1 MKSLKDSGSFIEWIG
16 QMADAVANHGLW
28 KVIKGAIA
36 LAFAILVLN
45 ISLNPEIIFDQFT
58 QYTEQKEQEKIEQE
72 KSNIEYRR
80 SIDPII
86 RGELKELVGV
96 TEASRACVME
106 FHNGT
111 SNFSSLGFLY
121 AAMTYEETKEGEPS
135 VSRIYSEISLS
146 LFNISNI
153 MYKSGY
159 WFGNIEDLALIDPSL
174 AEGISQSGT
183 KWVAALLLESSRE
196 LGFLILSFNYI
207 PDNQQEIGRQIR
219 RVGVSIA
226 SKLDYIPS
234 LK

>member
-1 MKSLKDSGSFIEWIG
+1 MKSLKDAGSFIEWIS

-28 KVIKGAIA
+28 KIIKGSIA
-36 LAFAILVLN
+36 LAFALIVLN
-45 ISLNPEIIFDQFT
+45 IALNPEIVFDKFT
-58 QYTEQKEQEKIEQE
+58 QYTEQVERE
-72 KSNIEYRR
+72 NVEYRR
-80 SIDPII
+80 SVDPII
-86 RGELKELVGV
+86 RGELKELIYDVNA
-96 TEASRACVME
+96 TRACVME

-159 WFGNIEDLALIDPSL
+159 WFGNMEDLALIDPSL

>member
-1 MKSLKDSGSFIEWIG
+1 MKSLKDAGSFIEWIS

-28 KVIKGAIA
+28 KIIKGTIA
-36 LAFAILVLN
+36 LAFALIVLN
-45 ISLNPEIIFDQFT
+45 IALNPEIIFDKFT
-58 QYTEQKEQEKIEQE
+58 QYTEQVERE
-72 KSNIEYRR
+72 NVEYRR

-86 RGELKELVGV
+86 RGELKELVYDV
-96 TEASRACVME
+96 NATRACVME

-121 AAMTYEETKEGEPS
+121 AAMTYEETREGEPS
-135 VSRIYSEISLS
+135 ISRIYNEISLS

-153 MYKSGY
+153 MYQSGY
-159 WFGNIEDLALIDPSL
+159 WFGSMEDLTLIDPSL

-196 LGFLILSFNYI
+196 LGFLILSFDSI

-226 SKLDYIPS
+226 SKLDYTPNV
-234 LK
+234 K

>member
-1 MKSLKDSGSFIEWIG
+1 MKSLKDAGSFIEWIS

-28 KVIKGAIA
+28 RIIKGTIA
-36 LAFAILVLN
+36 LAFALIVLN
-45 ISLNPEIIFDQFT
+45 IALNPEIIFDKFT
-58 QYTEQKEQEKIEQE
+58 QYTEQVERE
-72 KSNIEYRR
+72 NVEYRR
-80 SIDPII
+80 SVDPII
-86 RGELKELVGV
+86 RGELKELVYDV
-96 TEASRACVME
+96 NATRACVME

-135 VSRIYSEISLS
+135 VSRIYNEISLS

-153 MYKSGY
+153 MYQSGY
-159 WFGNIEDLALIDPSL
+159 WFGSIEDLMLIDPSL

-196 LGFLILSFNYI
+196 LGFLILSFNSI

-226 SKLDYIPS
+226 SKLDYIPNV
-234 LK
+234 K

>member
-1 MKSLKDSGSFIEWIG
+1 MKSLKDAGSFIEWIS

-28 KVIKGAIA
+28 RIVKGTIA
-36 LAFAILVLN
+36 LAFALIVLN
-45 ISLNPEIIFDQFT
+45 IALNPEIVFDKFT
-58 QYTEQKEQEKIEQE
+58 QYAEQVERE
-72 KSNIEYRR
+72 NVEYRR
-80 SIDPII
+80 SVDPII
-86 RGELKELVGV
+86 RGELKELVYDV
-96 TEASRACVME
+96 NATRACVME

-135 VSRIYSEISLS
+135 VSRIYNEISLS

-153 MYKSGY
+153 MYQSGY
-159 WFGNIEDLALIDPSL
+159 WFGNMEDLALIDPSL

-196 LGFLILSFNYI
+196 LGFLILSFDSI

-226 SKLDYIPS
+226 SKLDYIPNV
-234 LK
+234 K

>member
-1 MKSLKDSGSFIEWIG
+1 MKSLKDSGSFIEWIS
-16 QMADAVANHGLW
+16 QMTDAVANHGLW
-28 KVIKGAIA
+28 KIIKGTIA
-36 LAFAILVLN
+36 LAFALIVLN
-45 ISLNPEIIFDQFT
+45 IALNPEIIFDKFT
-58 QYTEQKEQEKIEQE
+58 QYTEQVERE
-72 KSNIEYRR
+72 NVEYRR
-80 SIDPII
+80 SVDPII
-86 RGELKELVGV
+86 RGELKELVYDV
-96 TEASRACVME
+96 NATRACVME

-135 VSRIYSEISLS
+135 VSRIYNEISLS

-153 MYKSGY
+153 MYQSGY
-159 WFGNIEDLALIDPSL
+159 WFGSMDDLALIDPSL

-196 LGFLILSFNYI
+196 LGFLILSFDCI

-234 LK
+234 VK

>member
-1 MKSLKDSGSFIEWIG
+1 MKSLKDTGSFIEWIS

-28 KVIKGAIA
+28 RIIKGTIA
-36 LAFAILVLN
+36 LAFALIVLN
-45 ISLNPEIIFDQFT
+45 IALNPEIIFDKFT
-58 QYTEQKEQEKIEQE
+58 QYTEQVERE
-72 KSNIEYRR
+72 NVEYRR

-86 RGELKELVGV
+86 RGELKELVYDV
-96 TEASRACVME
+96 NATRACVME

-135 VSRIYSEISLS
+135 VSRIYNEISLS

-153 MYKSGY
+153 MYQYGY
-159 WFGNIEDLALIDPSL
+159 WFGSIEDLTLIDPSL

-196 LGFLILSFNYI
+196 LGFLILSFDSI

-226 SKLDYIPS
+226 SKLDYIPNV
-234 LK
+234 K

>member
-1 MKSLKDSGSFIEWIG
+1 MKSLKDLGSFIEWIS

-28 KVIKGAIA
+28 KIIKGTIA
-36 LAFAILVLN
+36 LAFALIVLN
-45 ISLNPEIIFDQFT
+45 IALNPEIVFDKFT
-58 QYTEQKEQEKIEQE
+58 QYAERVERENVEH
-72 KSNIEYRR
+72 RR

-86 RGELKELVGV
+86 RDELKELVYDV
-96 TEASRACVME
+96 NATRACVME

-159 WFGNIEDLALIDPSL
+159 WFGSIEDLTLIDPSL

-196 LGFLILSFNYI
+196 LGFLILSFDNI

-226 SKLDYIPS
+226 SKLDYIPNV
-234 LK
+234 K

>member
-1 MKSLKDSGSFIEWIG
+1 MKSLKDAGSFIEWIS

-28 KVIKGAIA
+28 RIIKGTIA
-36 LAFAILVLN
+36 LAFALIVLN
-45 ISLNPEIIFDQFT
+45 IALNPEIIFDKFT
-58 QYTEQKEQEKIEQE
+58 QYTEQVERE
-72 KSNIEYRR
+72 NVEYRR

-86 RGELKELVGV
+86 RGELKELVYDV
-96 TEASRACVME
+96 NATRACVME

-135 VSRIYSEISLS
+135 VSRIYNEISLS

-153 MYKSGY
+153 MYQSGY
-159 WFGNIEDLALIDPSL
+159 WFGSMEDLALIDPSL

-196 LGFLILSFNYI
+196 LGFLILSFDSI

-226 SKLDYIPS
+226 SKLDYIPNV
-234 LK
+234 K

>member
-1 MKSLKDSGSFIEWIG
+1 MKSLKDAGSFIEWIS

-28 KVIKGAIA
+28 RIIKGTIA
-36 LAFAILVLN
+36 LAFALIVLN
-45 ISLNPEIIFDQFT
+45 IALNPEIIFDKFT
-58 QYTEQKEQEKIEQE
+58 QYTEQVERE
-72 KSNIEYRR
+72 NVEYRR
-80 SIDPII
+80 SVDPII
-86 RGELKELVGV
+86 RGELKELVYDV
-96 TEASRACVME
+96 NATRACVME

-121 AAMTYEETKEGEPS
+121 AAMTYEETREGEPS
-135 VSRIYSEISLS
+135 VSRIYNEISLS

-153 MYKSGY
+153 MYQSGY
-159 WFGNIEDLALIDPSL
+159 WFGSIEDLALIDPSL

-196 LGFLILSFNYI
+196 LGFLILSFDSI

-226 SKLDYIPS
+226 SKLDYSPNV
-234 LK
+234 K

>member
-1 MKSLKDSGSFIEWIG
+1 MKSLKDTGSFIEWIS

-28 KVIKGAIA
+28 RIIKGTIA
-36 LAFAILVLN
+36 LAFALIVLN
-45 ISLNPEIIFDQFT
+45 IALNPEIIFDKFT
-58 QYTEQKEQEKIEQE
+58 QYTEQVERE
-72 KSNIEYRR
+72 NVEYRR
-80 SIDPII
+80 SVDPII
-86 RGELKELVGV
+86 RGELKELVYDV
-96 TEASRACVME
+96 NATRACVME

-135 VSRIYSEISLS
+135 VSRIYNEISLS

-153 MYKSGY
+153 MYQSGY
-159 WFGNIEDLALIDPSL
+159 WFGSMEDLMLIDPSL

-183 KWVAALLLESSRE
+183 KWIAALLLESSRE
-196 LGFLILSFNYI
+196 LGFLILSFDCI

-226 SKLDYIPS
+226 SKLDYIPNV
-234 LK
+234 K

>member
-1 MKSLKDSGSFIEWIG
+1 MKSLKDAGSFIEWIS

-28 KVIKGAIA
+28 RIIKGTIA
-36 LAFAILVLN
+36 LAFALIVLN
-45 ISLNPEIIFDQFT
+45 IALNPEIIFDKFT
-58 QYTEQKEQEKIEQE
+58 QYTEQVERE
-72 KSNIEYRR
+72 NVEYRR
-80 SIDPII
+80 SVDPII
-86 RGELKELVGV
+86 RGELKELVYDV
-96 TEASRACVME
+96 DATRACVME

-135 VSRIYSEISLS
+135 VSRIYNEISLS

-153 MYKSGY
+153 MYQSGY
-159 WFGNIEDLALIDPSL
+159 WFGSMDDLMLIDPSL

-196 LGFLILSFNYI
+196 LGFLILSFNSI

-226 SKLDYIPS
+226 SKLDYIPNV
-234 LK
+234 K

>member
-1 MKSLKDSGSFIEWIG
+1 MKSLKDAGSFIEWIS

-28 KVIKGAIA
+28 RIIKGTIA
-36 LAFAILVLN
+36 LAFALIVLN
-45 ISLNPEIIFDQFT
+45 IALNPEIIFDKFT
-58 QYTEQKEQEKIEQE
+58 QYTEQVERE
-72 KSNIEYRR
+72 NVEYRR

-86 RGELKELVGV
+86 RGELKELVYDV
-96 TEASRACVME
+96 NATRACVME

-121 AAMTYEETKEGEPS
+121 AAMTYEETREGEPS
-135 VSRIYSEISLS
+135 VSRIYNEISLS

-153 MYKSGY
+153 MYQSGY
-159 WFGNIEDLALIDPSL
+159 WFGSMEDLALIDPSL

-196 LGFLILSFNYI
+196 LGFLILSFDSI

-226 SKLDYIPS
+226 SKLDYSPNV
-234 LK
+234 K

>member
-1 MKSLKDSGSFIEWIG
+1 MKSLKEAGSFIEWIS

-28 KVIKGAIA
+28 KIIKGTIA
-36 LAFAILVLN
+36 LAFALIVLN
-45 ISLNPEIIFDQFT
+45 IALNPEIIFDKFT
-58 QYTEQKEQEKIEQE
+58 QYTEQVERE
-72 KSNIEYRR
+72 NVEYRR

-86 RGELKELVGV
+86 RGELKELVYDV
-96 TEASRACVME
+96 NATRACVME

-153 MYKSGY
+153 MYQSGY
-159 WFGNIEDLALIDPSL
+159 WFGSMEELALIDPSL

-196 LGFLILSFNYI
+196 LGFLILSFDSI

-226 SKLDYIPS
+226 SKLDYIPNV
-234 LK
+234 K

>member
-1 MKSLKDSGSFIEWIG
+1 MKSLKDAGSFIEWIS

-28 KVIKGAIA
+28 RIIKGTIA
-36 LAFAILVLN
+36 LAFALIVLN
-45 ISLNPEIIFDQFT
+45 IALNPEIIFDKFT
-58 QYTEQKEQEKIEQE
+58 QYTEQVERE
-72 KSNIEYRR
+72 NVEYRR
-80 SIDPII
+80 SVDPII
-86 RGELKELVGV
+86 RGELKELVYDV
-96 TEASRACVME
+96 DATRACVME

-135 VSRIYSEISLS
+135 VSRIYNEISLS

-153 MYKSGY
+153 MYQSGY
-159 WFGNIEDLALIDPSL
+159 WFGSIDDLMLIDPSL

-196 LGFLILSFNYI
+196 LGFLILSFDCI

-234 LK
+234 VK